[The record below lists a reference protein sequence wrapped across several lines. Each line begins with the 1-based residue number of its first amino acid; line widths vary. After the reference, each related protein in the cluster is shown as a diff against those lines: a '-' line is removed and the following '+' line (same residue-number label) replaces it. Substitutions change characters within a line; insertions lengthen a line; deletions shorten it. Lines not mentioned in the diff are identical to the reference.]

1 MVRLLT
7 PNRSA
12 RADVEVQRRLTDS
25 PRGTLTKA
33 AIVGAL
39 VKVRLGETQWQ
50 WSAGVTP
57 AVPRSSERPAASR
70 DHCEMGR
77 PSGRLTARP
86 SSSVRI

>member
-1 MVRLLT
+1 LG
-7 PNRSA
+7 A
-12 RADVEVQRRLTDS
+12 HGIVENEASVVVA
-25 PRGTLTKA
+25 TKA
-33 AIVGAL
+33 AIVGAV
-39 VKVRLGETQWQ
+39 VKVRLGGAHWQ